1 MSINLPSSVFSSVGD
16 FIVAPISSLAMELFK
31 FFVFSQFNLLR
42 VYMFRNL
49 VISSRLSSLFSFFLI
64 QNFKVCPADP
74 LHSVGDL
81 WLLIPYRLQFCQF
94 WSSFFFVSWVRGL
107 SVLCLKVSVYCSLGA
122 PFPMSSPGYQ
132 LSPSAHLCCIPQILV
147 NCAFLFT

>member
-1 MSINLPSSVFSSVGD
+1 MFSSVGD

-74 LHSVGDL
+74 LHSVRDL
-81 WLLIPYRLQFCQF
+81 WLLIPFRLQFCQF
-94 WSSFFFVSWVRGL
+94 WSSPFFVVSWVRGL
-107 SVLCLKVSVYCSLGA
+107 SVLCLKVSVYCSFGL
-122 PFPMSSPGYQ
+122 
-132 LSPSAHLCCIPQILV
+132 H
-147 NCAFLFT
+147 FL